1 MNNLLNFKSFLKFL
15 SKNKSYTFIDI
26 FGLSV
31 SLMFVVLIAIYTKQ
45 ELTVDSY
52 HEKKDRIYVLANDE
66 HLGTAYRIA
75 DRMLERYPE
84 IEKVCATTTRLQE
97 PVTIGDV
104 RLSADL
110 LLADTTFFDLFD
122 FELIQ
127 GNKERILEA
136 HNYAVISET
145 FARKAFPSTDPLGK
159 MIRMNDSVHVVV
171 NGIMRDIKNSAIPS
185 CDILFRMDNIKY
197 FNPGMDSY
205 EFDNTGSVLIFILEA
220 YARGTPFDR
229 GNNYTVVYNG
239 KNISFQA
246 LVGDSAYF
254 HMLGYEILMDNNLGN
269 PDGYYLNE
277 QSFLELE
284 IADDVPSILIGEDWN
299 LTITGKVKDFQL
311 RNISYNKNPV
321 LLQLKKVEDFSWE
334 IREQLIHRLKMCM
347 NEFPG

>member
-1 MNNLLNFKSFLKFL
+1 
-15 SKNKSYTFIDI
+15 FIDI

-52 HEKKDRIYVLANDE
+52 HEKKDRIYVLANEE

-136 HNYAVISET
+136 RNYAVISET
-145 FARKAFPSTDPLGK
+145 FAWKAFPSTDPLGK
-159 MIRMNDSVHVVV
+159 MIR
-171 NGIMRDIKNSAIPS
+171 
-185 CDILFRMDNIKY
+185 
-197 FNPGMDSY
+197 
-205 EFDNTGSVLIFILEA
+205 
-220 YARGTPFDR
+220 
-229 GNNYTVVYNG
+229 
-239 KNISFQA
+239 
-246 LVGDSAYF
+246 
-254 HMLGYEILMDNNLGN
+254 
-269 PDGYYLNE
+269 
-277 QSFLELE
+277 
-284 IADDVPSILIGEDWN
+284 
-299 LTITGKVKDFQL
+299 
-311 RNISYNKNPV
+311 
-321 LLQLKKVEDFSWE
+321 
-334 IREQLIHRLKMCM
+334 CM
-347 NEFPG
+347 